1 MKDEKGRFTAGN
13 TGRPAGTPN
22 KTTNKIREAFQNLIE
37 ANLDNMTLWLTQ
49 VAADDPKGALDLLN
63 KMAEYTTPKLARV
76 ENSHEAADELTQ
88 IKVEIV
94 RSASKDE

>member
-1 MKDEKGRFTAGN
+1 MKDDKGRFIAGN
-13 TGRPAGTPN
+13 AGRPSGTPN

-37 ANLDNMTLWLTQ
+37 ANLENMTIWLTQ

-63 KMAEYTTPKLARV
+63 KMAEYTTPKLERV
-76 ENSHEAADELTQ
+76 ENSHEVSDELTK

-94 RSASKDE
+94 RAKHQE